1 MHPEITPRAQCFPK
15 ARRLL
20 RPAEFRKVYDL
31 GFKVICRTCV
41 AFCWKAP
48 DAPQSEEGAKVGFTA
63 PRALG
68 KAVKRNRMR
77 RRLRETVRRRLA
89 RLGPG
94 WRIVWNVRRP
104 AYDVPQEVL
113 DSEVERVLDRCN
125 R

>member
-1 MHPEITPRAQCFPK
+1 MHPETSPRAQCFPK

-31 GFKVICRTCV
+31 GFKVVCQTCV

-48 DAPQSEEGAKVGFTA
+48 DAPQSEEPAKVGFTS
-63 PRALG
+63 PRTLG

-89 RLGPG
+89 NLGPG
-94 WRIVWNVRRP
+94 WRIVWNVRRA
-104 AYDVPQEVL
+104 AYDVAQEVL
-113 DSEVERVLDRCN
+113 DTEVERVLDRCN